1 MRLKNL
7 RKETRPDLSH
17 KILINKKKTIT
28 AEGEKSLLQIL
39 KENRIFLPS
48 ACAGRG
54 ACGMCR
60 CKILSG
66 PGELQ
71 PRELLLLS
79 EGEKKQGVRLAC
91 QTHVTGDME
100 IMLPDEFLNAGQF
113 LAEVVSL
120 RNLTYD
126 IKEVLLKLIDPGEIH
141 FKAGQYI
148 QIEVPPYE
156 LCEEGVYRAYS
167 IASSPSC
174 LGNVELEIRFVPNGI
189 CTTYVHQHLKT
200 GDRITING
208 PHGSFFLRDTDA
220 DIIFIAGGSGMAP
233 IKSMLLDM
241 AERGI
246 RRKAMYLFGARSK
259 KDLFLVE
266 EMQELEK
273 RLSLFKFIPALSLPQ
288 PEDRWEG
295 DTGLITDVLERHIGS
310 AENPEAYLCGSPGMI
325 NACVKVLKKSCIPED
340 KIYYDR
346 FA

>member
-1 MRLKNL
+1 M
-7 RKETRPDLSH
+7 SH
-17 KILINKKKTIT
+17 IILINKKKILTV
-28 AEGEKSLLQIL
+28 EGEKSLLQIL

-48 ACAGRG
+48 ACGGRG

-60 CKILSG
+60 CKVLSG
-66 PGELQ
+66 AGDFQ

-79 EGEKKQGVRLAC
+79 EEEKKEGIRLAC
-91 QTHVTGDME
+91 QIPISGDME
-100 IMLPDEFLNAGQF
+100 IELPDEFLSAGQF
-113 LAEVVSL
+113 LTEVVSI
-120 RNLTYD
+120 RDLTYN
-126 IKEVLLKLIDPGEIH
+126 IKELTLKLIEPKEIH

-156 LCEEGVYRAYS
+156 LCDEGVYRAYS
-167 IASSPSC
+167 ISSSPS
-174 LGNVELEIRFVPNGI
+174 NKQIVELEIRFVLNGI
-189 CTTYVHQHLKT
+189 CTTFVHKHLRQ

-208 PHGSFFLRDTDA
+208 PHGSFFLRDTEG

-246 RRKAMYLFGARSK
+246 RRKAVYFFSARSK
-259 KDLFLVE
+259 KDLFLMD
-266 EMQELEK
+266 EMRELEK
-273 RLSLFKFIPALSLPQ
+273 KLPLFTFIPILSHPQ

-295 DTGLITDVLERHIGS
+295 ETGLITDAADRHIRIV
-310 AENPEAYLCGSPGMI
+310 ENPEAYLCGSPGMI
-325 NACVKVLKKSCIPED
+325 NACVKVLKKNSISED